1 MQRQL
6 LDGVFINELDGCN
19 IIEIKEFSDEL
30 KNKIKDELTV
40 ICHGECALTGI
51 TNYYSFEKTILEL
64 VNYRLSSDRK
74 KKVEAIGELLLNVI
88 IRMLGELEIVSP
100 FFNME
105 ERNVKKGFDI

>member
-74 KKVEAIGELLLNVI
+74 KESRSNWRVAIKCYNSNARGVGNRFSFL
-88 IRMLGELEIVSP
+88 
-100 FFNME
+100 
-105 ERNVKKGFDI
+105 